1 MGQLIKLQDYISR
14 YETDIFQ
21 YPRQFIELKKE
32 NWSKTKRAFEQ
43 GRLEKKEEKEIEP
56 EKKPQRGWRRLLF
69 RFKENEKHEK
79 EINIENETS
88 PPETIQ
94 EVKQKFLDQL
104 ISFQLKW
111 ASTTLQE
118 KSFLDRT
125 YQENEKLKFF
135 LQRFPDTYFI
145 MYHPV
150 VKVRNATMESEVILI
165 GPLGIEIIY
174 YLHLPGTENILP
186 SSDHSWNALHKEGS
200 SKVINP
206 LLSLKRTET
215 FVKSVLKTYEIDFP
229 LRKVVLAPDI
239 TFQSFQEPYD
249 TDFVDKQRYEEW
261 MYNKRNITSPL
272 KHKQL
277 KTAEALLKH
286 CQTTSFKRPAWDTEE
301 EAKEED

>member
-1 MGQLIKLQDYISR
+1 MGQLIKLLDYISR

-21 YPRQFIELKKE
+21 YSRQFIELKKE
-32 NWSKTKRAFEQ
+32 NWNKTKRAFEQ

-56 EKKPQRGWRRLLF
+56 EKKPQLGWRRLLS
-69 RFKENEKHEK
+69 RLKGNEKHEK
-79 EINIENETS
+79 ELLIKNET
-88 PPETIQ
+88 PPLETIQ
-94 EVKQKFLDQL
+94 EVKQNFLNEL
-104 ISFQLKW
+104 ISFQLQW
-111 ASTTLQE
+111 ASTTVQE

-125 YQENEKLKFF
+125 YQKDEKLKFF

-150 VKVRNATMESEVILI
+150 VKVRKATMESEVILI
-165 GPLGIEIIY
+165 GPLGIEIIT
-174 YLHLPGTENILP
+174 YLELPGSENILP
-186 SSDHSWNALHKEGS
+186 SSDHSWHALNKEGS
-200 SKVINP
+200 YKVMNP

-215 FVKSVLKTYEIDFP
+215 FVKSVLKTYEIEFP
-229 LRKVVLAPDI
+229 LRKVVLAPDL
-239 TFQSFQEPYD
+239 TFHSFQEPYD

-261 MYNKRNITSPL
+261 MYNKRSITSPL

-301 EAKEED
+301 EVKEEG

>member
-1 MGQLIKLQDYISR
+1 MGQLIKLEDYISR

-43 GRLEKKEEKEIEP
+43 GRLEKKDEEESEP
-56 EKKPQRGWRRLLF
+56 EKKPKRGWRRLLF
-69 RFKENEKHEK
+69 RFREDEKHEK

-94 EVKQKFLDQL
+94 DVKQKFLDQL

-125 YQENEKLKFF
+125 YQDDEKLKFF

-150 VKVRNATMESEVILI
+150 VKVRNATMESEIILI

-174 YLHLPGTENILP
+174 YLHLPGAENIMP
-186 SSDHSWNALHKEGS
+186 SSDHSWNALYKERN

-215 FVKSVLKTYEIDFP
+215 FVKSVLKTYGIDFP
-229 LRKVVLAPDI
+229 LRKVVLAPDL

-286 CQTTSFKRPAWDTEE
+286 CQTTSFNRPAWDTEE
-301 EAKEED
+301 ES